1 MTDMDTATTKANCS
15 SQLTCRKAPRKQ
27 ATFKRRVDLMA
38 TVTPR
43 QLATKAAHRPS
54 DHPTDGFKKEI
65 DDADH
70 VMGPNAW
77 TCAHPFAFH
86 WLGVC
91 AHPTEAP
98 RKRLPAKAARK
109 SAPATGGIK
118 KPHAYDPTACGGNLD
133 DYIEHEDLCF
143 ALLEEQTMRT
153 DELTKQA
160 DWVTFTTKAERRL
173 MLAAV
178 REARLASWST
188 NS

>member
-1 MTDMDTATTKANCS
+1 MTDVDTATTKAN

-27 ATFKRRVDLMA
+27 AIKAHRLSEPAFKRHVD
-38 TVTPR
+38 PR

-54 DHPTDGFKKEI
+54 EPPTDGFKNEI

-70 VMGPNAW
+70 AMGPNAW
-77 TCAHPFAFH
+77 TCAHPFALH
-86 WLGVC
+86 SLGVC
-91 AHPTEAP
+91 AHPTETP

-118 KPHAYDPTACGGNLD
+118 KPHAYDPTACGGNVD
-133 DYIEHEDLCF
+133 DYVEHEDLCF

-160 DWVTFTTKAERRL
+160 DWVTFTTKAGRRA

-178 REARLASWST
+178 REAKLLQAD
-188 NS
+188 